1 MEIMATKVKCGGCVT
16 IIQDGLGKIDGVSSV
31 LVDVASGKVT
41 LDAENVSRNEIVSQL
56 AELGY
61 PEA

>member
-1 MEIMATKVKCGGCVT
+1 MEIMATKIKCGGCVS
-16 IIQDGLGKIDGVSSV
+16 IIHDGLVKIDGVSSV
-31 LVDVASGKVT
+31 VVDVASGKVT
-41 LDAENVSRNEIVSQL
+41 VDAGNVARDVIVRQL